1 VNKRN
6 HSTFNEIEE
15 NQWFSTW
22 FNTPF
27 YHLLYN
33 KRNLQEAETLISNL
47 LAYLK
52 PNPGNKALDLACG
65 NGRHSKMLNKSG
77 LNVLGIDLAE
87 NSIREAK
94 KYENKTLHFE
104 VHDMRELIHENYF
117 NYIFNLFT
125 SFGYFDN
132 LEEDKDLLT
141 ICNKQLK
148 PNGFLILDYF
158 NLNKVLEN
166 LPYKG
171 KEKHTDILFQIEKKY
186 EDNKIIK
193 TIDFDFKEKHYH
205 FVEKVNAYDLNDLK
219 SMLIECGFIII
230 DVFGNY
236 ALEKYT
242 GNSDRV
248 VIIAMKN

>member
-1 VNKRN
+1 M
-6 HSTFNEIEE
+6 
-15 NQWFSTW
+15 
-22 FNTPF
+22 
-27 YHLLYN
+27 
-33 KRNLQEAETLISNL
+33 ISNL

-52 PNPGNKALDLACG
+52 PKPAEKALDLACG

-94 KYENKTLHFE
+94 KHENKTLHFE
-104 VHDMRELIHENYF
+104 VHDMRELIQANYF

-132 LEEDKDLLT
+132 LSEDKDLLS
-141 ICNKQLK
+141 ICNKQLN

-158 NLNKVLEN
+158 NIDKILEN
-166 LPYKG
+166 LPFKG
-171 KEKHTDILFQIEKKY
+171 KEKHADILFHIEKKY
-186 EDNKIIK
+186 ENNRIIK

-205 FVEKVNAYDLNDLK
+205 FVEKVNAYNLNDLK
-219 SMLIECGFIII
+219 SMLIECDFEIK

-236 ALEKYT
+236 ALEKFT
-242 GNSDRV
+242 LNSERV
-248 VIIAMKN
+248 VIIAMKK